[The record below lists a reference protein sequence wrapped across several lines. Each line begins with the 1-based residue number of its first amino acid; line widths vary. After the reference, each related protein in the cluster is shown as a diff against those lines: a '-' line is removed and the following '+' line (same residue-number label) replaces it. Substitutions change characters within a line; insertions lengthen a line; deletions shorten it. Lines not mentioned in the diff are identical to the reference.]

1 MLKFSGSSYLIGGHF
16 EKGGRT
22 ATAAAVPAE
31 AGTART
37 LTGQQHS
44 CGSRW
49 HNSGA
54 ERGARNTAAEQ
65 LRTQAPRRHTRV
77 VQLPAQQPETALG
90 RTRLRSQGAQDR
102 RRPSLTWS
110 RKPNSKTRNPPT
122 GLFSDTP
129 TSMLLGIPKGARCV
143 QSFDD
148 SLDSASRKTYRI

>member
-1 MLKFSGSSYLIGGHF
+1 MR
-16 EKGGRT
+16 KGQ
-22 ATAAAVPAE
+22 PAQQQCQQKLHC
-31 AGTART
+31 T

-44 CGSRW
+44 WGSRW

-90 RTRLRSQGAQDR
+90 RTRLRSQDAQDC
-102 RRPSLTWS
+102 RRPSTE
-110 RKPNSKTRNPPT
+110 TGPPT

-148 SLDSASRKTYRI
+148 SLDSASRKTYRISLRSSSLWEPRYPLLKVV